1 MTRTTIRNV
10 LLASLAMVAVPAA
23 AQDTNTGTDTAYEA
37 DNDDDGF
44 DWGLLGLLGLAG
56 LLGLRKKDDDDVN
69 VDTRRN
75 TTR

>member
-1 MTRTTIRNV
+1 MLKPV
-10 LLASLAMVAVPAA
+10 YLLSVAAAAIAVPAA
-23 AQDTNTGTDTAYEA
+23 AQDTHTGTDTAYEA